1 MFSLSVKQKDS
12 IFHSES
18 SFAAQT
24 LVRQF
29 LNLSNCNSL
38 DLQDESLRFEDVHDT
53 LELLFDQFDF
63 VVSSL
68 KIEPVFK
75 KHLEEFD
82 EVLKMVVNLL
92 HIMNKIQETE
102 EQRKQLIRIAV
113 KLIKYDPRTSQG
125 DSLLHLVVSTS
136 STMKTFDLNTEKL
149 FPNYEMACLLLECGA
164 DPNTSNKLKN
174 APLHLAC
181 TRPNYDKRIVDLL
194 LDNGAHLD
202 QSNFNGN
209 QPLKQLLSI
218 KESKI
223 EPLKYISLKCLA
235 ARKLHQIYSSHKEFK
250 HSEAGFL
257 QDFVNIH

>member
-1 MFSLSVKQKDS
+1 M
-12 IFHSES
+12 
-18 SFAAQT
+18 
-24 LVRQF
+24 
-29 LNLSNCNSL
+29 
-38 DLQDESLRFEDVHDT
+38 DLRDESLRFDDVHET
-53 LELLFDQFDF
+53 LELFFNQFDF
-63 VVSSL
+63 VVESL

-75 KHLEEFD
+75 KHLEDFD
-82 EVLKMVVNLL
+82 EILKMVVNLL
-92 HIMNKIQETE
+92 HIMNKIQETD
-102 EQRKQLIRIAV
+102 EQHKQLVRMAV

-136 STMKTFDLNTEKL
+136 STLKMSNSDNEKL
-149 FPNYEMACLLLECGA
+149 FPNYELASLLLDCGA
-164 DPNTSNKLKN
+164 DPNTINKLKN

-194 LDNGAHLD
+194 LQHGAHLD

-223 EPLKYISLKCLA
+223 EPMKYISLKCLA
-235 ARKLHQIYSSHKEFK
+235 ARKLHQICSQKEFK
-250 HSEAGFL
+250 NSEAAFL